1 MFMTVGITLR
11 EESIVGIDEKMKW
24 GGGGLRKLEI
34 NVENRNIFV
43 RLNASSSFSICIRT

>member
-24 GGGGLRKLEI
+24 GGGG
-34 NVENRNIFV
+34 VEETWNKRWEP
-43 RLNASSSFSICIRT
+43 